1 MPREK
6 SGTGI
11 DADAQDT
18 LRHQTASI
26 PAIEINDLTI
36 RREGQTVLD
45 RVSLKIEEGQS
56 YAIIGPNGGGK
67 TTLLKSILGLI
78 KPDSGSVKIYGEIP
92 AVNRYLLGYVP
103 QFHTFDFSYPISV
116 REMVL
121 TGRLGRIKGIRRRYT
136 DEDRRS
142 AEEAMKTLGI
152 LHLADRTLH
161 DLSGGEQQR
170 AIIARAIVGNP
181 KVLLLD
187 EPTVY
192 VDSPTEEKFHD
203 ILTEL
208 HKKMTIIMVTHDIGV
223 ISSGV
228 DVIACLNVKMFTHHS
243 AEITGDMIEN
253 TYKCPVD
260 LIAHGLAHRVLTD
273 HADLEGNAGNFKGKA
288 DLEDSN
294 DGISDSDS
302 SHTMHCGCNHD
313 SGGRK

>member
-1 MPREK
+1 MPQEL
-6 SGTGI
+6 SGTENN
-11 DADAQDT
+11 AAAENT
-18 LRHQTASI
+18 LNKNNGTSV
-26 PAIEINDLTI
+26 PAIEIKNLTVK
-36 RREGQTVLD
+36 REGQTVLD
-45 RVSLKIEEGQS
+45 SVSLNIEEGQS

-67 TTLLKSILGLI
+67 TTFLKSILGLI
-78 KPDSGSVKIYGEIP
+78 KPDSGSVKIYGEVP

-116 REMVL
+116 RDMVL
-121 TGRLGRIKGIRRRYT
+121 TGRLGHIKGIRRKYS
-136 DEDRRS
+136 DEDRKS

-152 LHLADRTLH
+152 LHLADRTLN

-203 ILTEL
+203 ILVEL
-208 HKKMTIIMVTHDIGV
+208 HKKMTVIMVTHDIGV

-228 DVIACLNVKMFTHHS
+228 DVIACLNVKMFTHYT
-243 AEITGDMIEN
+243 AEITGDMIRN

-260 LIAHGLAHRVLTD
+260 LIAHGLAHRVLHD
-273 HADLEGNAGNFKGKA
+273 HSAPEGDAADSA
-288 DLEDSN
+288 DGDKV
-294 DGISDSDS
+294 
-302 SHTMHCGCNHD
+302 HCGCGHGGGNN
-313 SGGRK
+313 GGRP

>member
-1 MPREK
+1 MPQEL
-6 SGTGI
+6 SGTEYSAAAENTRNKNTG
-11 DADAQDT
+11 APV
-18 LRHQTASI
+18 
-26 PAIEINDLTI
+26 PAIEIKNLTVK
-36 RREGQTVLD
+36 REGQTVLD
-45 RVSLKIEEGQS
+45 SVSLNIEEGQS

-67 TTLLKSILGLI
+67 TTFLKSILGLI
-78 KPDSGSVKIYGEIP
+78 KPDSGSVKIYGEAP

-116 REMVL
+116 RDMVL
-121 TGRLGRIKGIRRRYT
+121 TGRLGHIKGIRRKYS
-136 DEDRRS
+136 DEDRKS

-152 LHLADRTLH
+152 LHLADRTLN

-203 ILTEL
+203 ILVEL
-208 HKKMTIIMVTHDIGV
+208 HKKMTVIMVTHDIGV

-228 DVIACLNVKMFTHHS
+228 DVIACLNVKMFTHYT
-243 AEITGDMIEN
+243 AEITGDMIRN

-260 LIAHGLAHRVLTD
+260 LIAHGLAHRVLHD
-273 HADLEGNAGNFKGKA
+273 HSAPEGDAADSA
-288 DLEDSN
+288 DGDKV
-294 DGISDSDS
+294 
-302 SHTMHCGCNHD
+302 HCGCGHGGGNN
-313 SGGRK
+313 GGRP

>member
-1 MPREK
+1 MLKEK
-6 SGTGI
+6 SGTGYD
-11 DADAQDT
+11 DAAARDSRQSRENT
-18 LRHQTASI
+18 TSV
-26 PAIEINDLTI
+26 PAIEIKDLTI
-36 RREGQTVLD
+36 YREGQTVLD
-45 RVSLKIEEGQS
+45 KVSLKIEEGQS

-78 KPDSGSVKIYGEIP
+78 KPDSGCVKIYGESP

-116 REMVL
+116 RDMVL
-121 TGRLGRIKGIRRRYT
+121 TGRLGHIKGIRRRYS
-136 DEDRRS
+136 DEDRRC

-152 LHLADRTLH
+152 LHLADRTLS

-203 ILTEL
+203 ILVEL
-208 HKKMTIIMVTHDIGV
+208 HKKMTVIMVTHDIGV

-228 DVIACLNVKMFTHHS
+228 DVIACLNVKMFTHYS
-243 AEITGDMIEN
+243 AEITSDMILN

-260 LIAHGLAHRVLTD
+260 LIAHGLAHRVLHD
-273 HADLEGNAGNFKGKA
+273 HSALESSTEHEG
-288 DLEDSN
+288 EE
-294 DGISDSDS
+294 ISDRESAEGSDKIR
-302 SHTMHCGCNHD
+302 CGCTEH
-313 SGGRK
+313 GGKQ